1 MSYHTSGKA
10 SEESR
15 ALRPVPL
22 LDEDSAPFWEA
33 AARHQLVVQRCS
45 ACGRWR
51 HPPRPM
57 CPECNSFEHEFAPV
71 SGRGRVWSWI
81 VAHPPVLPAFA
92 DRTPFNVAVVE
103 LEEGVRMVGN
113 IVDIPNEKIRDGL
126 DVAVTFEDVEE
137 EVSLPQWKPLKEQ

>member
-10 SEESR
+10 TDASK

-22 LDEDSAPFWEA
+22 PDEDSAPFWEA
-33 AARHQLVVQRCS
+33 AARHELVVQRC
-45 ACGRWR
+45 AECGRYR

-57 CPECNSFEHEFAPV
+57 CPECRSFAHEWARA

-92 DRTPFNVAVVE
+92 DRTPYNVVVVG

-113 IVDIPNEKIRDGL
+113 LTGVGNDEIREGAPVR
-126 DVAVTFEDVEE
+126 VAFEDVEAG
-137 EVSLPQWKPLKEQ
+137 VALPQWEVAKE